1 VTDPA
6 SQLARPLSELPD
18 PLEIPTLSS
27 EGGFASARVRP
38 PGSKSLTN
46 RALLLAGLA
55 ESESTIRGAL
65 TDADDAQRMIE
76 ALRTLG
82 ADVKVEDKTG
92 VVRVRGVGGRWK
104 VGAGG
109 AGLFLNNAGTATR
122 FLAAA
127 ALLADGPVTID
138 GNERMRQRPI
148 GELTAALRALGAT
161 IEHGGDPECPPLTIH
176 PPPLERLRGAE
187 VRFETTKSSQFISA
201 LLLTASAMP
210 DGLTVHLGGAVTSA
224 SYVHMTVELLQRLG
238 VRLRTAEHLRVV
250 RVLPGLPRFETEIEP
265 DASGAT
271 YFWAAAAIVPSA
283 AVTVEGLDD
292 RALQGDARFPNVLAR
307 SGASV
312 DPGADG
318 IRVTGPKRLSPVM
331 ADMSDMPDA
340 AVTLAVV
347 AAFAEGTSVIRGV
360 HTLRVKETD
369 RIAALQTE
377 LGRIGVTVEANVQ
390 GDPGT
395 MTITPPASGI
405 ALADASPVTFE
416 TYDDHRMA
424 MALSLVGL
432 RRPGVSI
439 KDPAC
444 VGKTYAGFFAD
455 LARIYG

>member
-1 VTDPA
+1 
-6 SQLARPLSELPD
+6 
-18 PLEIPTLSS
+18 
-27 EGGFASARVRP
+27 
-38 PGSKSLTN
+38 
-46 RALLLAGLA
+46 
-55 ESESTIRGAL
+55 
-65 TDADDAQRMIE
+65 
-76 ALRTLG
+76 
-82 ADVKVEDKTG
+82 
-92 VVRVRGVGGRWK
+92 
-104 VGAGG
+104 
-109 AGLFLNNAGTATR
+109 
-122 FLAAA
+122 
-127 ALLADGPVTID
+127 
-138 GNERMRQRPI
+138 
-148 GELTAALRALGAT
+148 
-161 IEHGGDPECPPLTIH
+161 
-176 PPPLERLRGAE
+176 
-187 VRFETTKSSQFISA
+187 
-201 LLLTASAMP
+201 
-210 DGLTVHLGGAVTSA
+210 
-224 SYVHMTVELLQRLG
+224 
-238 VRLRTAEHLRVV
+238 
-250 RVLPGLPRFETEIEP
+250 
-265 DASGAT
+265 
-271 YFWAAAAIVPSA
+271 VPSA

-292 RALQGDARFPNVLAR
+292 RALQGDARFPSVLAR